1 MCDTLGNPLH
11 FIVTAG
17 QRHDAPQA
25 IPLIEWVAFEN
36 LLADKG
42 YDSDDIRDYV
52 AGQNAESHIPPR
64 DNRLEERPCDED
76 LYKERH
82 KIENMFGFL
91 KHYRRIF
98 ARFDKLKRNFTAF
111 LHFVAALQWLK

>member
-1 MCDTLGNPLH
+1 
-11 FIVTAG
+11 VTAG

-25 IPLIEWVAFEN
+25 KPLIEGVSARH

-42 YDSDDIRDYV
+42 YDSDAIRKQ
-52 AGQNAESHIPPR
+52 ALTQGITPHIPPR
-64 DNRLEERPCDED
+64 KNRKQPMPYDEH

-82 KIENMFGFL
+82 KIENLFGYL
-91 KHYRRIF
+91 KHYRRLF
-98 ARFDKLKRNFTAF
+98 SRFDKSKCCFEAF

>member
-1 MCDTLGNPLH
+1 M
-11 FIVTAG
+11 TAG
-17 QRHDAPQA
+17 QQHDAPLA
-25 IPLIEWVAFEN
+25 IPLIQDLTAEH

-42 YDSDDIRDYV
+42 YDSDAIRDFATKKGMV
-52 AGQNAESHIPPR
+52 PHIPPR
-64 DNRLEERPCDED
+64 ANRKEERIYDKH

-82 KIENMFGFL
+82 KIECLFGFL
-91 KHYRRIF
+91 KHYRRLF